1 MNLVAFSLRT
11 KGAHNFARR
20 LWTVFARFGFS
31 ERPNSRALHAL
42 LHTLEPYHAGPTFF
56 IPAVVLKR
64 HPRLISDIARQG
76 AEIGIHGYVHNDYR
90 TLSAREQYSQTR
102 QAIDVFGQAQ
112 IAYAG
117 FRNPYLGWTEDALE
131 AFRSLG
137 FAYESNEAV
146 LHQVVDLQEFSSL
159 LQSGYARSLA
169 LFQAIACTSYTLRPH
184 QEGSLVRIPTSI
196 PDDEMLFD
204 RLRITN
210 PRKVGHIWSEIMSHV
225 YQQEGIYTLN
235 LHPERGL
242 LCQQALAALLTFASS
257 QMLPVWITRLH
268 EVASWWQERQSFR
281 LHLTPLD
288 RQRWQV
294 SASCTARATLLGRHL
309 EVEGEGAEETGAWY
323 GPEQRIA
330 RRDFVVHA
338 PQMPA
343 LAISP
348 RTPADVLAFLA
359 EQGYALLPGVA
370 EEERAGFACYL
381 DLPDGLGQDRAE
393 QVRLRSE
400 LVQKIETLDAP
411 LLRFAYWPQGQRAAL
426 AISGDIDSV
435 TIQDFFLRILEVRNS
450 Q

>member
-42 LHTLEPYHAGPTFF
+42 LHTLQPYHTGPTFF
-56 IPAVVLKR
+56 IPAVVLNR
-64 HPRLISDIARQG
+64 HPRLIADIARQG

-90 TLSAREQYSQTR
+90 TLSAEEQQTQTR
-102 QAIDVFGQAQ
+102 QAIDVFRQTQ

-117 FRNPYLGWTEDALE
+117 FRNPYLGWTEDSLE
-131 AFRSLG
+131 VFRNLG

-146 LHQVVDLQEFSSL
+146 LHDVVDLEAFSPL
-159 LQSGYARSLA
+159 LQSGFAKSLA

-184 QEGSLVRIPTSI
+184 LEGSLLRIPTSI

-210 PRKVGHIWSEIMSHV
+210 PQEVGRIWSEVMNHV
-225 YQQEGIYTLN
+225 YQREGIYTLN

-242 LCQQALAALLTFASS
+242 LCQQALAALLGFASS
-257 QMLPVWITRLH
+257 RPLPVWIARLH
-268 EVASWWQERQSFR
+268 EVANWWRERARFR
-281 LHLTPLD
+281 WHVTPLD
-288 RQRWQV
+288 EQRWQV
-294 SASCTARATLLGRHL
+294 RASCTPRATLLGRQL
-309 EVEGEGAEETGAWY
+309 EVEETQAQAWSGNEQSIAERA
-323 GPEQRIA
+323 
-330 RRDFVVHA
+330 FVVRA
-338 PQMPA
+338 PQLPA
-343 LAISP
+343 LAISA
-348 RTPADVLAFLA
+348 RTPDEVVDFLY
-359 EQGYALLPGVA
+359 EQGYAIVPHVA

-381 DLPDGLGQDRAE
+381 DLPEGLGQDRAE
-393 QVRLRSE
+393 HRRLCSE
-400 LVQKIETLDAP
+400 LVQKIEGLDVP

-435 TIQDFFLRILEVRNS
+435 TIQDFFLRILEVTGG